1 MPATRAHCLR
11 QDGGGAPSRRAP
23 VAGRSSTAEARGKG
37 GLAPPPGARSRR
49 QTKGRRGG
57 PTAEAPQGGASL
69 LAGLNYGH
77 EGPGVPLSRDRGKTR
92 VEAEGTTLVFPRP
105 EVCGERPRVPYW
117 VGAGA
122 RAGEE
127 KGKGPTIRQHLFFE
141 GHRNEG
147 AHKKKVLCPAPF
159 SFFRARRGGNALDE
173 VLAPLLL
180 QKAKG
185 PRQGAT

>member
-23 VAGRSSTAEARGKG
+23 VAGRSSSAEARGKG
-37 GLAPPPGARSRR
+37 GHAPPPGARSRR

-92 VEAEGTTLVFPRP
+92 VEAEGTTLVYS
-105 EVCGERPRVPYW
+105 E
-117 VGAGA
+117 A
-122 RAGEE
+122 RSVWGKAPSTLLGGSR
-127 KGKGPTIRQHLFFE
+127 GKG
-141 GHRNEG
+141 
-147 AHKKKVLCPAPF
+147 
-159 SFFRARRGGNALDE
+159 RRGKRERANDT
-173 VLAPLLL
+173 
-180 QKAKG
+180 
-185 PRQGAT
+185 ATTFF